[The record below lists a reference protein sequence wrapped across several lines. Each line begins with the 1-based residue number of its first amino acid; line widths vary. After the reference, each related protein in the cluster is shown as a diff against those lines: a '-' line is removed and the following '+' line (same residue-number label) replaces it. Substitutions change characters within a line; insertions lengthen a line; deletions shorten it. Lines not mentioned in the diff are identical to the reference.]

1 MSDDL
6 PSDHR
11 PLRRDAAA
19 LMLRD
24 EASSDAGLAAV
35 EWPGSG
41 TALVL
46 LHGLGGNALGWA
58 GLAEALTGRH
68 VLAIDLPDHGESA
81 PPADGWGVAALGTR
95 VARLV
100 APRCREGVVFV
111 GHSWGGVVAIAAA
124 AAATSTKSC
133 AVRGLVLVDSVP
145 AHSVKLR
152 RAGEI
157 ADQLFAGEYGP
168 WPDLATAIA
177 AVRELPQYTPW
188 SPHVAASFRRAV
200 RIGHAGRVVPLIT
213 RQKAIAIIEPAFAED
228 LTGLAEQVHAPV
240 LILQAGDS
248 AGRPDPN
255 QSLWSDATTVT
266 LPGNHWLQINQLD
279 GVVATLV
286 DWLHAHGI

>member
-1 MSDDL
+1 MSDDRS
-6 PSDHR
+6 SDHR
-11 PLRRDAAA
+11 PQRRHAAR
-19 LMLRD
+19 MLHD
-24 EASSDAGLAAV
+24 DASSDAGLAAV

-41 TALVL
+41 TTLVL

-58 GLAEALTGRH
+58 GLAEALTDRP
-68 VLAIDLPDHGESA
+68 VLALDLPAHGESA
-81 PPADGWGVAALGTR
+81 PPTDGWEVAALGAR

-124 AAATSTKSC
+124 AAATSAQSC

-145 AHSVKLR
+145 AASVKLR

-168 WPDLATAIA
+168 WPDLETAIA

-200 RIGHAGRVVPLIT
+200 RIERDGSVVPLLT

-228 LTGLAEQVHAPV
+228 LTELAAQVRAPV

-255 QSLWSDATTVT
+255 QSLWSDVTAIT
-266 LPGNHWLQINQLD
+266 LPGNHWLQINQLA
-279 GVVATLV
+279 GVVGTLV
-286 DWLHAHGI
+286 DWLRARGI